1 MSMGYIAAIVA
12 VIGAGVSAAG
22 QASAASARKKQ
33 GEAQQKQLKR
43 QAEKEEV
50 QAREREIDRRK
61 RLLAAMAQQSVEGA
75 AGGKRPE
82 GSELNIL
89 RTDFD
94 QYTYDRDIDAGT
106 TSSTTGELISQG
118 KWAKWGADAAASS
131 MLVSAVGSG
140 LMSVGQIGMRVGGGG
155 GGDDPGGGPT
165 GGGDTAQNAIKSG
178 FKSIY

>member
-131 MLVSAVGSG
+131 MLVSAVGSSLTTLG
-140 LMSVGQIGMRVGGGG
+140 SAGMRAYASKT
-155 GGDDPGGGPT
+155 PT
-165 GGGDTAQNAIKSG
+165 KPPPPPKGE
-178 FKSIY
+178 